1 MKNTKTDGRK
11 AEELTARYLEH
22 IGMVILEKN
31 YRCRQG
37 EVDLIGKDR
46 EYLVFIE
53 VKARKTN
60 ACGYPGEAVTV
71 RKQQRIC
78 KAAGY
83 YCCKEKSA
91 MNRPVRFDVVEILDH
106 KIRHIKNAFDYR

>member
-11 AEELTARYLEH
+11 AEELAARYLEYT
-22 IGMVILEKN
+22 GMVILEKN
-31 YRCRQG
+31 YRCHHG
-37 EVDLIGKDR
+37 EIDLIGKDR

-53 VKARKTN
+53 VKARKTSV
-60 ACGYPGEAVTV
+60 CGYPGESVTV
-71 RKQQRIC
+71 RKQQKIC
-78 KAAGY
+78 KAADY

-91 MNRPVRFDVVEILDH
+91 MDCPVRFDVVEILDH

>member
-46 EYLVFIE
+46 
-53 VKARKTN
+53 
-60 ACGYPGEAVTV
+60 
-71 RKQQRIC
+71 
-78 KAAGY
+78 
-83 YCCKEKSA
+83 
-91 MNRPVRFDVVEILDH
+91 
-106 KIRHIKNAFDYR
+106 